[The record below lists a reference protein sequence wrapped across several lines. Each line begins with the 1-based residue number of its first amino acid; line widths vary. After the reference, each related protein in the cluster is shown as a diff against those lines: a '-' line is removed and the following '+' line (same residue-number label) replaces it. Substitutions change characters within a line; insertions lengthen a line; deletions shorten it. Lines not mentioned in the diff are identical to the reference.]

1 MSDPTPSA
9 LSRQVANGCQQ
20 LQQAQGLPFA
30 EHLPARIIHNTL
42 QRVGGFFR
50 QRVYTPAVTL
60 WTFLSQLLDADHSC
74 RQAVARL
81 LAWRTAQGQAVC
93 SPENSAYCKARARLP
108 EALLAQLTRD
118 TGRQVLDDAK
128 GAWLWKGRRV
138 QVVDGTGVS
147 LPDTPANQQAYPQPE
162 SQKPGAGFPLLR
174 LVVLFSLA
182 VGTVLDAAF
191 GEYKGKGT
199 GESALFRTLHEQ
211 LQPGDVLLADRY
223 YCSYWEVSAA
233 LARGADVVLRWH
245 GSRRK
250 VNFRLGCRQGPGDTL
265 QWWNRPRRPDWMS
278 PEQYQQLPKVLR
290 VRAVR
295 VRVRQRG
302 FRVQELVVM
311 TTILAP
317 AAARR
322 EELAEL
328 YRARWQAELNLRSLK
343 QTLQMDVLRGQ
354 SPEMVG
360 KELWGHLLVY
370 NLVRGLMAQAARASG
385 LEPRQ
390 VSFKGALQ
398 TFNAFWPLLKVA
410 QSEAEALRLWLVMI
424 WAMGEHEVG
433 DRPDRYEPRK
443 VKRRPKNFGR
453 LNEPRA
459 AAKRRLTTRT

>member
-1 MSDPTPSA
+1 MPDPTPNA
-9 LSRQVANGCQQ
+9 LSRQVANACQQ
-20 LQQAQGLPFA
+20 LHQAPGLPFA
-30 EHLPARIIHNTL
+30 QHLPARIIHNTL
-42 QRVGGFFR
+42 RQVGGFFR

-74 RQAVARL
+74 RQAVCRL
-81 LAWRTAQGQAVC
+81 LAWRTAQGLPVC
-93 SPENSAYCKARARLP
+93 SPANSAYCKARARLP
-108 EALLAQLTRD
+108 EALLARLTRD
-118 TGRQVLDDAK
+118 TGQQALDDAE

-138 QVVDGTGVS
+138 KVVDGTGIS
-147 LPDTPANQQAYPQPE
+147 MPDTPANQKAYPQPT
-162 SQKPGAGFPLLR
+162 SQKPGVGFPLLR

-191 GEYKGKGT
+191 GQYQGKGT

-211 LQPGDVLLADRY
+211 LQRGEVLLADRY

-233 LARGADVVLRWH
+233 LARGADVVLRLH
-245 GSRRK
+245 GSRRE
-250 VNFRLGCRQGPGDTL
+250 VNFRLGHQQRPGDKL
-265 QWWNRPRRPDWMS
+265 LWWNKPPRPGWMS

-302 FRVQELVVM
+302 FRVRVLVVL
-311 TTILAP
+311 TTILEP
-317 AAARR
+317 AAACR
-322 EELAEL
+322 EDIAEL

-354 SPEMVG
+354 SPEMVR

-398 TFNAFWPLLKVA
+398 TFNAFWPLVKVA
-410 QSEAEALRLWLVMI
+410 RSEAEALRLWLVMI
-424 WAMGEHEVG
+424 WAMGQHEVG
-433 DRPDRYEPRK
+433 NRPDRYEPRK
-443 VKRRPKNFGR
+443 VKRRPKNFDR